1 MRLILLGAPGVG
13 KGTQAKVLAKELN
26 LPHICSGDLLRE
38 AVKENTELGKQ
49 AKSYMEKG
57 ELVPDALVDQLVFNR
72 INQPD
77 AEAGFVLDGYPRN
90 VHQAVE
96 LDKRLSDSQREIDV
110 VINLEASQGV
120 IIQRLSGRR
129 ICSNCQA
136 NFHIKNM
143 PPKKEGICDYCGAKL
158 YQRPDD
164 KEETIKNRLRVYR
177 KEAESLINFYKNRSK
192 LLRIPADEEA
202 GIVLKKILDELNG
215 YLKISTRDSID
226 EGGRPDFKKNS

>member
-13 KGTQAKVLAKELN
+13 KGTQAKALAGELN
-26 LPHICSGDLLRE
+26 LPHICSGDLLRQ
-38 AVKENTELGKQ
+38 AVKENTDLGKQ
-49 AKSYMEKG
+49 AKRYMEKG
-57 ELVPDALVDQLVFNR
+57 ELVPDALVNQLVFNR

-77 AEAGFVLDGYPRN
+77 TEVGFVLDGYPRN

-96 LDKRLSDSQREIDV
+96 LDKKLSDSQGEIDA
-110 VINLEASQGV
+110 VINLEANQGV

-136 NFHIKNM
+136 NFHTKNM
-143 PPKKEGICDYCGAKL
+143 PPKKEGICDCCGGKL

-177 KEAESLINFYKNRSK
+177 KEAESLIDFYKNRSK
-192 LLRIPADEEA
+192 LLHIPADEEA
-202 GIVLKKILDELNG
+202 NIVLKKILDELNG
-215 YLKISTRDSID
+215 YLKISARD
-226 EGGRPDFKKNS
+226 